1 MKIPCLCKCSLKG
14 VDAVEHDT
22 MVRSESFREVLG
34 RLPEPAELLDLAGV
48 LAEEVTVACRK
59 VEGFAYYSDAFVAED
74 AIKALKLY
82 GFGHAATLSAMEDAG
97 LVACVAR
104 QEAAGKDL
112 YRFASHVLPGTIK
125 VLVQACRLPRDDVGA
140 ATTTCEARVR
150 CGDGPWRSATLTQDP
165 SDFVNASPAFFEFP
179 VPRAVLA
186 REEAA
191 PAVEV
196 EVSWTGARGAARVAA
211 TRLAVTV
218 DEDIHAADATSLLQ
232 ELKGGAKL
240 LRAKARQL
248 GSVPQR
254 RLHVW
259 HERAYLGFLAARASL
274 PLPPWRPL
282 ELKQKRRRSVREGL
296 AALDRLLLDPR
307 GPRSQAQLRLVAV
320 AARRRPPT
328 PRLTKVGK
336 RVDDRS
342 RALWDESTRPWAAH
356 VRLVDV
362 RDARLKTEAVVEV
375 LGGDYVLTVGAK
387 LGDGPRVKEVKS
399 APAPKDW
406 HNHGADFG
414 AAAAAD
420 RAGAAGSSM
429 TASNAAASRRKDAL
443 RLQVYERL
451 STDLLETYGVGHC
464 TIPLLG
470 LPFVK
475 DPSDLREPASAVR
488 SFPVRRH
495 ALFRGEHADTDNGVL
510 RAAIWL
516 RSTKRESSRL
526 RSAFRAW
533 PYFAAAAAAALQYY
547 ARSFPLSIAL
557 LVCAAALEAP
567 RCLGAA
573 LTAIVR
579 AAAPGLDIG
588 FERVAPSLSL
598 WRGDDGGSELRVAV
612 DVQGF
617 RLGSGGPGYVSD
629 FVAAEGVRVVLRF
642 PRELLYAAAKLAS
655 TKLRS
660 LAPRRGAAAAPDYA
674 VVDLNV
680 ALDPPRAAGAVYA
693 KITTTGTAIDAA
705 VTLARTD
712 AVASDGRG
720 THTHFPPTSIPLA
733 TLRRRSYG
741 AGVVDVVVFRANEGR
756 ADDYLGIATNVA
768 LLAEDG
774 AAAKRF
780 RADLRRRGA
789 VVGAASGSAA
799 LEARR
804 VDATLPQI
812 LWSPYPSL
820 HRALRERA
828 PGVDAT
834 RLCTVAVE
842 DLSVRG
848 GTVAFGMARGEF
860 NVNRFERALAEGK
873 VRRKLPRGAAPPNAL
888 RVTVVRGYGL
898 PARSSVVASVR
909 GDAKRTAE
917 RASWGATSEAVFE
930 PHQAFEFACPDPSA
944 VLVVEVFDEA
954 AASRRAV
961 ARWIVTSKMLV
972 LDPFNVYGRDLKASR
987 DRGAGGGVVYTLR
1000 GRMALRNVGAYARRD
1015 GPAVELVLKV
1025 DYAAVAGAPTQ
1036 YELLQKRPLTALA
1049 QLQQNSAETGFRLG
1063 SLGDVRR
1070 MLDDFPLLLDVRAFG
1085 VKDVRLHLNEL
1096 FSGYKGRGDAFGHKF
1111 GADALTRLL
1120 KKDEPA
1126 LKKKGNAIYLDELDI
1141 KGAAKLGDGAS
1152 LGDVVA
1158 ALASPSVL
1166 SPVLKHL
1173 DVSQSLRHMINFKRD
1188 APGPDDG
1195 DGDDGGGDGEP
1206 GLLEALRAASPAS
1219 RVEAFGTFSKRTT
1232 KARVLEQ
1239 SLSTRLQKTL
1249 LRAPDAAGTLLVA
1262 RGDVDAPPEPAALR
1276 LHGDDLFLTRV
1287 DVRDATL
1294 QSRVG
1299 ETTALHLEGAAA
1311 SVAKT
1316 CVEVVLR
1323 DGALYL
1329 FSDDPTVLGTWADAV
1344 NAVGGGLRRG

>member
-14 VDAVEHDT
+14 VDVVEHDT
-22 MVRSESFREVLG
+22 MVRSKSFRDVLG

-82 GFGHAATLSAMEDAG
+82 GLGHAATLAAMEDAG

-150 CGDGPWRSATLTQDP
+150 CGDGPWRSATLQRDP

-196 EVSWTGARGAARVAA
+196 EVSWTGDRGAARVAA

-218 DEDIHAADATSLLQ
+218 DEDLHAVDATSLLQ
-232 ELKGGAKL
+232 EFKGGAKL
-240 LRAKARQL
+240 LRAKARQI
-248 GSVPQR
+248 GSVPKR
-254 RLHVW
+254 KLHVW
-259 HERAYLGFLAARASL
+259 HERAYLDMLAARASL

-282 ELKQKRRRSVREGL
+282 DMDGKRRT
-296 AALDRLLLDPR
+296 LDGFRHRPY
-307 GPRSQAQLRLVAV
+307 LRLVAV

-328 PRLTKVGK
+328 PRLTRVGR
-336 RVDDRS
+336 RVEDRS
-342 RALWDESTRPWAAH
+342 RALWDEGTRSWAAH

-387 LGDGPRVKEVKS
+387 LGDGPRVREVKS

-414 AAAAAD
+414 AATAAD
-420 RAGAAGSSM
+420 RTGAAGSSM
-429 TASNAAASRRKDAL
+429 TASNAAASRRRDAL

-451 STDLLETYGVGHC
+451 RSDLLETYGVGHC

-495 ALFRGEHADTDNGVL
+495 ALFMGERADTDNGVL

-573 LTAIVR
+573 LTHIVR

-660 LAPRRGAAAAPDYA
+660 LSPRRGAAAAPDYA
-674 VVDLNV
+674 VVRLDV

-705 VTLARTD
+705 VTLARTES
-712 AVASDGRG
+712 VASDGAAAS
-720 THTHFPPTSIPLA
+720 FPPTSIPLA
-733 TLRRRSYG
+733 MLRRRSYG

-756 ADDYLGIATNVA
+756 ADDYMGIATNVA

-774 AAAKRF
+774 AAANRL
-780 RADLRRRGA
+780 RADLRRHGA

-799 LEARR
+799 LEAGRG
-804 VDATLPQI
+804 DATLPQI

-820 HRALRERA
+820 HKALRERA
-828 PGVDAT
+828 PNVDAT

-873 VRRKLPRGAAPPNAL
+873 VRRKLPRGAAPPNTL
-888 RVTVVRGYGL
+888 RVTVVRGYAL

-917 RASWGATSEAVFE
+917 RESWGAGREAVFE
-930 PHQAFEFACPDPSA
+930 PHEAFEFACPDPSA

-954 AASRRAV
+954 AASTKAV

-987 DRGAGGGVVYTLR
+987 DRGAGGGVVYKLR
-1000 GRMALRNVGAYARRD
+1000 GRMALRNVGAYTGRD
-1015 GPAVELVLKV
+1015 GSDVELVLKV

-1036 YELLQKRPLTALA
+1036 SELLQKRPLTALA
-1049 QLQQNSAETGFRLG
+1049 QLQQNSAETGLRLG
-1063 SLGDVRR
+1063 SLSDVRR

-1096 FSGYKGRGDAFGHKF
+1096 FAGYKGRGDAFGHKF

-1173 DVSQSLRHMINFKRD
+1173 DLSQSLRHMVNFKRGG
-1188 APGPDDG
+1188 PSPDDAA
-1195 DGDDGGGDGEP
+1195 DGDDGGGDGDDEP

-1219 RVEAFGTFSKRTT
+1219 RVEAFGTFSKRTP
-1232 KARVLEQ
+1232 KARVLERG
-1239 SLSTRLQKTL
+1239 LSARLQKTL

-1299 ETTALHLEGAAA
+1299 ETTALRLEGAAA

-1329 FSDDPTVLGTWADAV
+1329 FSDDPKVLGTWADAV
-1344 NAVGGGLRRG
+1344 NAAGGGLRRG